1 VDREQQELA
10 VVDREQQELAA
21 VDQVLDRLVE

>member
-1 VDREQQELA
+1 MDREQQELA